1 MFGFIRR
8 RNAAPWAYRRKKPAV
23 TTGATEP
30 ASPAATGAIGSERPP
45 GRPNAVPAWAAEPTV
60 AFARPG
66 RAGWLT
72 PAQTWRANGGRW

>member
-8 RNAAPWAYRRKKPAV
+8 RNAALWPYRRKKPAV
-23 TTGATEP
+23 PTT
-30 ASPAATGAIGSERPP
+30 ATGPA
-45 GRPNAVPAWAAEPTV
+45 RPNQSPAWATEPTV
-60 AFARPG
+60 AFPRPG